1 MRQNLDRF
9 KLRWRD
15 RLDGWGSDAEGG
27 LERKYAQSYW
37 TELFECFGVTASRM
51 DLFEQDARR
60 ASTGKA
66 GYIDL
71 FWPGVV
77 IGEAKKPGVDLQV
90 AVDQARDYLLGGTI
104 TPSEQP
110 VTFSPATSSASV
122 WCGSARQSSAS
133 TLSSRSRRSPS
144 T

>member
-1 MRQNLDRF
+1 MQARPGQALHIARASPGVCIVDAGLFERPVPVWSFVYGESVTSPNALRLDRATMRQNLDRF

-71 FWPGVV
+71 F
-77 IGEAKKPGVDLQV
+77 
-90 AVDQARDYLLGGTI
+90 
-104 TPSEQP
+104 
-110 VTFSPATSSASV
+110 
-122 WCGSARQSSAS
+122 
-133 TLSSRSRRSPS
+133 
-144 T
+144 